1 MIVFDF
7 LESLKFISRKIWV
20 AKKSWNHLL
29 SFNFTNFFQFFQKC
43 VEKTQKMTKP
53 PTAKKGGTLKKAA
66 QRPVKGTIV
75 TKGAQVPAEVDLA
88 AAETEIDP
96 TTLHPVSEDVHVA
109 IIPTIPTRKNGSENI
124 EIHHHVDPLA
134 VSVSSKPSLTSS
146 PIWISRQI
154 RTDGKNIWI
163 SRQKRVKTRRKT
175 YEN

>member
-1 MIVFDF
+1 
-7 LESLKFISRKIWV
+7 
-20 AKKSWNHLL
+20 
-29 SFNFTNFFQFFQKC
+29 
-43 VEKTQKMTKP
+43 MTKP

-109 IIPTIPTRKNGSENI
+109 IIPTIPTMTNGSENI

-146 PIWISRQI
+146 PI
-154 RTDGKNIWI
+154 
-163 SRQKRVKTRRKT
+163 
-175 YEN
+175 